1 MNEVMPCAG
10 RGEISVFSYAPCAW
24 HLMQICKLNVQKTFF
39 TLAKELAK
47 ETILPLSV
55 SYNTIYRSVI
65 LFALIQQGLVDI

>member
-39 TLAKELAK
+39 TLAKELSAF
-47 ETILPLSV
+47 ILPLSV